1 VSGRASRSGARRIAL
16 DILYQADVT
25 ERDAIDVLR
34 EWRSAGEEIPD
45 FAADLVVGVESDRA
59 ALDEVLNESAES
71 WSVERMPAVDRSILR
86 LATYELRSRPDVPPA
101 VAIDEAIEAAKELS
115 TEDSARFVNGVLGR
129 VARDAGIGR
138 RETDA
143 G

>member
-25 ERDAIDVLR
+25 ECGAADVLR
-34 EWRSAGEEIPD
+34 EWRSAGEDIPD
-45 FAADLVVGVESDRA
+45 FAADLVTGVEGDRS
-59 ALDEVLNESAES
+59 ALDEILNESAES

-86 LATYELRSRPDVPPA
+86 LATYELRSRGDVPPA
-101 VAIDEAIEAAKELS
+101 VAINEAVEAAKELS

-129 VARDAGIGR
+129 VARDAGVTR
-138 RETDA
+138 RETGA

>member
-25 ERDAIDVLR
+25 ERGAVDVLR
-34 EWRSAGEEIPD
+34 EWRSAGEDVPD
-45 FAADLVVGVESDRA
+45 FTADLVIGVEGDRM
-59 ALDEVLNESAES
+59 ALDEILNESAES

-101 VAIDEAIEAAKELS
+101 VAIDEAVEAAKELS

-129 VARDAGIGR
+129 VARDAGVTR
-138 RETDA
+138 RETGA